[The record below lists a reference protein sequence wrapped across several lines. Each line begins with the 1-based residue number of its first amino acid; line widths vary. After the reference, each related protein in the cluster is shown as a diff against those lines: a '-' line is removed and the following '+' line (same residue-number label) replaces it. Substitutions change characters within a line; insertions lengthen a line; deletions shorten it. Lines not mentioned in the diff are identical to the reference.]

1 MPSTQAPNHQG
12 GSRHQGPLCA
22 ALNTRGGL
30 IYPRVALIA
39 GVLPSSAHSTTR
51 KYRQH
56 THVTAAASRLCKQ
69 KSSCQVLRHGPGLSP
84 VCSFVRAHLPRLFL
98 AARITHC
105 ERARDRKWARL
116 PRGMAVRVALS
127 VRFAHRAPSSNQNNS
142 SGHSHSEKGPV
153 RVAWA
158 IPAGDTWDI
167 KP

>member
-1 MPSTQAPNHQG
+1 MFC
-12 GSRHQGPLCA
+12 RL
-22 ALNTRGGL
+22 
-30 IYPRVALIA
+30 
-39 GVLPSSAHSTTR
+39 
-51 KYRQH
+51 QH
-56 THVTAAASRLCKQ
+56 TAPRGRTGSTPTSQQAVSRLCKQ
-69 KSSCQVLRHGPGLSP
+69 KSCCQVLRHDPGLSP

-142 SGHSHSEKGPV
+142 SGHSHSEKDPV

-167 KP
+167 KPCTRACTRWLAPRCCRSCGLRGKRLKRRFAANV

>member
-1 MPSTQAPNHQG
+1 MPQTQAPNHQG

-69 KSSCQVLRHGPGLSP
+69 KSSCQVLRHDPGLSP

-105 ERARDRKWARL
+105 ERVHEIENGHGCPEAWLCVWPFWHAPHTEL
-116 PRGMAVRVALS
+116 PAVTRTVPLGTATRRNIRYVWPGRSSRGT
-127 VRFAHRAPSSNQNNS
+127 P
-142 SGHSHSEKGPV
+142 G
-153 RVAWA
+153 
-158 IPAGDTWDI
+158 I
-167 KP
+167 